1 MITRRT
7 LLAVAVATVPLP
19 ALSQGFNRPI
29 RAIVPFP
36 PGGGVDAFARAFV
49 PALSAQLGQSVVIE
63 NIGGASSR
71 LGTAAVLRAAPDG
84 HTLLI
89 TNDTLAAIEALPV
102 AGSGPFIAGLAPV
115 LLAASAPQALV
126 THPRSGIADAAAYA
140 ARLRAGRPTNI
151 GVPGLGSSQHFAS
164 ELLAQALGG
173 GPEHVSYRGGGPLL
187 IDLLGG
193 TIDGG
198 VVTLGA
204 AIDQIRDGRLVALG
218 VSGPSRSPALPQ
230 APTFAE
236 SVAPGFEVETWM
248 GVLAP
253 RATPAPVIVALHA
266 ASLAALRDAG
276 VAQRLGALGF
286 DTPGHGPDRFGPLLR
301 DTAARF
307 AAVAG
312 AVGLRA
318 GEA

>member
-1 MITRRT
+1 MLNRRT
-7 LLAVAVATVPLP
+7 LLAAALLPLP
-19 ALSQGFNRPI
+19 ALAQPGARAI

-36 PGGGVDAFARAFV
+36 PGGGVDAFARIFV
-49 PALSAQLGQSVVIE
+49 PAFSAAIGQPVVIE

-71 LGTAAVLRAAPDG
+71 LGTAAVVRAAPDG
-84 HTLLI
+84 QTLLV

-102 AGSGPFIAGLAPV
+102 AGSGPFIPGLAPV
-115 LLAASAPQALV
+115 LLGASAPQALV
-126 THPRSGIADAAAYA
+126 THPRSGIADAGAYA
-140 ARLRAGRPTNI
+140 ARLRAGRPTHV

-173 GPEHVSYRGGGPLL
+173 RPEHVSYRGGGPLL
-187 IDLLGG
+187 IDLLAG

-204 AIDQIRDGRLVALG
+204 AIDQVRDGRLVALG
-218 VSGPSRSPALPQ
+218 VSGPSRGPALPQ
-230 APTFAE
+230 VPTFAE
-236 SVAPGFEVETWM
+236 AVAPGFEAETWM

-253 RATPAPVIVALHA
+253 RATPAPVIAALHA
-266 ASLAALRDAG
+266 ASLAALRDPG
-276 VAQRLGALGF
+276 VAQRLAGRGF
-286 DTPGHGPDRFGPLLR
+286 DTPGHGPDRFGAVLH